1 MDMVLRYRG
10 RVIRE
15 SDLAVIRALIEQYPT
30 ASRRRLS
37 RELCEIWNW
46 MQPNGAACDM
56 ICRGL
61 MLALERAGHIALPP
75 VRSKPINPLVSRPR
89 PPLIKTDTTPIE
101 CDLKDLGPLQFRLV
115 RRTPEEP
122 LFNSLI
128 EHHHYLHY
136 THPVGEQL
144 KRYAASLSQPFC
156 GPSGDAE
163 AAAWFGEGASHVRSV
178 AHMALRNRE
187 CFGMLALG
195 SEDVLRFYPEMGTLY
210 LKRMGELAGAALLR
224 FL

>member
-1 MDMVLRYRG
+1 MPPVTSPSPLNSATPRRISGPNSTRATSLMRIGVPFHPCQAAVFQCRRSFGYSHTPADQIVFARELHNAPADQIVFARELHNAPADFTVAVVDRG

-115 RRTPEEP
+115 RRTPGEA
-122 LFNSLI
+122 LFNRPNGN
-128 EHHHYLHY
+128 HH
-136 THPVGEQL
+136 
-144 KRYAASLSQPFC
+144 
-156 GPSGDAE
+156 
-163 AAAWFGEGASHVRSV
+163 
-178 AHMALRNRE
+178 
-187 CFGMLALG
+187 
-195 SEDVLRFYPEMGTLY
+195 
-210 LKRMGELAGAALLR
+210 
-224 FL
+224 